1 VPHSF
6 KCTGSSVAISTSFSL
21 PIPIA
26 APYSTVTYEFFTE
39 GGDIN
44 FSVVFIG
51 FDNVEQVIH
60 EPKRVI
66 SDEENIYASC
76 QIDCP
81 GTLIFMWDNT
91 YSWFNNK
98 LLTYAVEIQQ
108 VLSSPSLLSLSAIS
122 HFLSLKDDIE
132 SSKRPRVTEAKEM
145 VEKLGHHVGEIK
157 LQVGHVNEEITTL
170 STEISELEETI
181 WKLKR
186 QLTYKKKYLKS
197 YNHEKRELSLAI
209 AHCQQMTPGVCLRSP
224 SFSYPFPTFPFL
236 SYSSLLSSLPSVP
249 SP

>member
-1 VPHSF
+1 
-6 KCTGSSVAISTSFSL
+6 VAISTSFSL

-44 FSVVFIG
+44 FSVIFIG

-60 EPKRVI
+60 EPKRVV

-81 GTLIFMWDNT
+81 GTLIFVWDNT

-108 VLSSPSLLSLSAIS
+108 VASHASPASPRLILPPPPALSSSRMISRALSA
-122 HFLSLKDDIE
+122 LESLKPRRWWRSWVSMSGR
-132 SSKRPRVTEAKEM
+132 SSPRWAM
-145 VEKLGHHVGEIK
+145 
-157 LQVGHVNEEITTL
+157 
-170 STEISELEETI
+170 
-181 WKLKR
+181 
-186 QLTYKKKYLKS
+186 
-197 YNHEKRELSLAI
+197 
-209 AHCQQMTPGVCLRSP
+209 
-224 SFSYPFPTFPFL
+224 
-236 SYSSLLSSLPSVP
+236 
-249 SP
+249 